1 MPVDRGAY
9 SVSRRTFCW
18 TFAGVLVAPRIA
30 FAQAS
35 KVVRRIGV
43 LYPGR
48 PDTPEEIRKE
58 AEPLRE
64 LGWVEGEN
72 LHVERRYDNGQPE
85 RLQALAEE
93 LVRANVE
100 IIVTG
105 GSGATRAAK
114 RATTT
119 IPIVIRSSG
128 DPVLQGLVASLARPG
143 GNVTGFSLAGPGIFA
158 KELSLLKEFLPRLE
172 RVGMMWEVGN
182 QYARVTRSQVEHDC
196 QSLNLVPTFA
206 EIGAAGEIDAA
217 IAQLVRQRVQ
227 AVVLY
232 SSAFMNDH
240 GPEIVGAATKQ
251 GLLTLALN
259 EEGGALMIYSVTD
272 AEVSRVRADYID
284 RILRGA
290 KPADLP
296 VRQPMQFE
304 LIINLKTAKALGI
317 TVPQSLLMRADRVI
331 K

>member
-1 MPVDRGAY
+1 MPDDRGAY

-18 TFAGVLVAPRIA
+18 TFAGVLLAPRIA
-30 FAQAS
+30 FTQAS

-43 LYPGR
+43 LNPGM
-48 PDTPEEIRKE
+48 PNTAEEITKE

-64 LGWVEGEN
+64 LGWVEGQN
-72 LHVERRYDNGQPE
+72 LHVERRFGNGQPE

-93 LVRANVE
+93 LVRADVE

-105 GSGATRAAK
+105 GSAATLAAK
-114 RATTT
+114 RATTA

-143 GNVTGFSLAGPGIFA
+143 GNVTGFSLVGPGLFA
-158 KELSLLKEFLPRLE
+158 KELSLLKELLPRFE
-172 RVGMMWEVGN
+172 RIGMMWEVGN

-196 QSLNLVPTFA
+196 QSVNLVPTFA

-217 IAQLVRQRVQ
+217 IVQLVRQRVQ

-240 GPEIVGAATKQ
+240 GAEIVGAATMQ
-251 GLLTLALN
+251 GLPTMALN
-259 EEGGALMIYSVTD
+259 EEGGALIIYSVTD
-272 AEVSRVRADYID
+272 AEVNRVRAEYID

-317 TVPQSLLMRADRVI
+317 TVPQSLLLRADRVI
-331 K
+331 Q